1 MEEVRSFSAD
11 LHSVLISGVM
21 SSSQSVQAQQVKKA

>member
-11 LHSVLISGVM
+11 LHSVLLSGVM
-21 SSSQSVQAQQVKKA
+21 STAQGVKKG